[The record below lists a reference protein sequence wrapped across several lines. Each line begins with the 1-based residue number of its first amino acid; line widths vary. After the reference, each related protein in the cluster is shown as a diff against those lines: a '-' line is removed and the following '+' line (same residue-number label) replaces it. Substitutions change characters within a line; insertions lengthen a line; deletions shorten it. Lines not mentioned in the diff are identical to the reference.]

1 MDAANLPLHQIS
13 GRGGL
18 CDPLGDYNVWT
29 VPQGI
34 PDDLSDRR
42 IILVATKISTFL
54 IWYVAHYGGKI
65 IHVLRCTVHYISLFI
80 VIAVSDICDDIIKVS
95 HDVT

>member
-1 MDAANLPLHQIS
+1 MDTANLPLHQIS

-42 IILVATKISTFL
+42 IILVATKVSTFL
-54 IWYVAHYGGKI
+54 IWWREI
-65 IHVLRCTVHYISLFI
+65 IHVY
-80 VIAVSDICDDIIKVS
+80 VSVAY
-95 HDVT
+95 